1 MKHAKPISLVFALF
15 LLTPI
20 ASAQTRDWQAVKS
33 LQPATKISVHSASP
47 FHNLC
52 IFERAT
58 DEQLVC
64 EHIMHGPRGLIAPSE
79 YVYERKRI
87 REVRLEH
94 GDATNM
100 APGVAIGGGVG
111 VAIGASRGSGSL
123 TREGGAFLIGG
134 IGALVGGTFGREFPI
149 IYGKVIYRH

>member
-15 LLTPI
+15 LLTSM
-20 ASAQTRDWQAVKS
+20 ASAQTGDWQAVRS
-33 LQPATKISVHSASP
+33 LQPGTKISVYSASL

-64 EHIMHGPRGLIAPSE
+64 EHIMHGPRGLIVPSE

-94 GDATNM
+94 SDAANM
-100 APGVAIGGGVG
+100 ATGAAIGGGVG
-111 VAIGASRGSGSL
+111 AAIGASKGSD
-123 TREGGAFLIGG
+123 REGGALLIGG
-134 IGALVGGTFGREFPI
+134 IGALVGGAFGRDFPI
-149 IYGKVIYRH
+149 IHGKVIYHR